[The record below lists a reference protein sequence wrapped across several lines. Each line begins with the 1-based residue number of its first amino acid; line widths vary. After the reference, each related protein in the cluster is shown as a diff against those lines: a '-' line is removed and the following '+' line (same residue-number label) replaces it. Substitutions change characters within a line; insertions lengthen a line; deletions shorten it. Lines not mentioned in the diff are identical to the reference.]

1 MRQHFSPFHTPGTWF
16 SPAPNNSTSHSHN
29 QPSIPDSGMIL
40 GKVSEETNKIVEAL
54 NSVSKTLE
62 QIPTSVSPVRVFD
75 IDSTYRNRVQFP
87 LPSNF
92 VVPYSNGSPGYN
104 TFTSQDPVSE
114 SYPFSQ
120 GITQAG
126 STTTTVVLGSSSNS
140 LDNFYINSVL
150 EISGQFVTITN
161 YVGATQTATITPAL
175 SVAPPAGTPY
185 IIREA
190 IPVAEGTLRAGST
203 QNQVVF
209 PLSFSTITGTYVGN
223 FILFT
228 SGPDQGQVRAI
239 TAYDGTTQ
247 IATLSAALP
256 VVPGLDNFEL
266 DSFSRDNAIPLRY
279 SGSRTLSQPV
289 CYVLQLMQLAI
300 PNLTLKVGYGGTVAN
315 YPYLY
320 LHFYNENKHSETIM
334 YGNNP
339 NATTATFRIPVSSV
353 VAQARVQGTPN
364 WFVFDDA
371 VQALTPQSLKFSP
384 HESIRFRVTLPS
396 GEDLQFIESDTL
408 PPALPN
414 PIVQISGLVALRL
427 VPVNAIPTF
436 SGSSNGNK

>member
-1 MRQHFSPFHTPGTWF
+1 MKPHPQFHPPGTWF
-16 SPAPNNSTSHSHN
+16 MPVSGGSSSPSSYAQSAAALS
-29 QPSIPDSGMIL
+29 L
-40 GKVSEETNKIVEAL
+40 GIEKLNEDANKITDAL
-54 NSVSKTLE
+54 NGVSKTLE

-75 IDSTYRNRVQFP
+75 LDSTYRNRVQFP
-87 LPSNF
+87 LPSNY
-92 VVPYSNGSPGYN
+92 VVPYSNGSPGWS
-104 TFTSQDPVSE
+104 TFTSQDPISE

-120 GITQAG
+120 GVTQAG
-126 STTTTVVLGSSSNS
+126 STTTTVVLGIGSNT
-140 LDNFYINSVL
+140 LDNFYVNSVL

-161 YVGATQTATITPAL
+161 YVGSTQTATITPAL
-175 SVAPPAGTPY
+175 AVAPPAGTPY

-203 QNQVVF
+203 QNDVVF
-209 PLSFSTITGTYVGN
+209 PLSFSTVSGTYVGN

-239 TAYDGTTQ
+239 TAYNGTTQ

-256 VVPGLDNFEL
+256 FLPGLDNFEL

-289 CYVLQLMQLAI
+289 CCVLQLMQLAI

-320 LHFYNENKHSETIM
+320 VHFYNENKHSETII

-339 NATTATFRIPVSSV
+339 NAITATFRVPVSSV
-353 VAQARVQGTPN
+353 VAQAHAQGTPN

-396 GEDLQFIESDTL
+396 GEDLQFITSDTL
-408 PPALPN
+408 PPAPPN
-414 PIVQISGLVALRL
+414 PLVQISTLVALRF
-427 VPVNAIPTF
+427 VPVNVIPNFAT
-436 SGSSNGNK
+436 SSNGSK

>member
-1 MRQHFSPFHTPGTWF
+1 MIPNYSTFYPPGTWL
-16 SPAPNNSTSHSHN
+16 SPSSNNLIPLPSRPQTSPIVDLN
-29 QPSIPDSGMIL
+29 PIF
-40 GKVSEETNKIVEAL
+40 GKMSEETNKIIESL
-54 NSVSKTLE
+54 NTISKTLE

-75 IDSTYRNRVQFP
+75 IDSTYRNRIQFP

-92 VVPYSNGSPGYN
+92 IVPYNNGSPGSN
-104 TFTSQDPVSE
+104 IFTSQDPVSE
-114 SYPFSQ
+114 SYPFAQ
-120 GITQAG
+120 GVTQAG
-126 STTTTVVLGSSSNS
+126 STTTAIVLGTGSSS
-140 LDNFYINSVL
+140 LDNFYVNSVL

-161 YVGATQTATITPAL
+161 YVGSTQTATITPAL
-175 SVAPPAGTPY
+175 SVALPAGTSY

-209 PLSFSTITGTYVGN
+209 PLSFSTVTGAYVGN

-228 SGPDQGQVRAI
+228 SGPDQGQLRVI
-239 TAYDGTTQ
+239 IDYDGTTQ
-247 IATLSAALP
+247 IATLSSSLP
-256 VVPGLDNFEL
+256 AVPGTDNFEI
-266 DSFSRDNAIPLRY
+266 DSFSRDNAVPLRY
-279 SGSRTLSQPV
+279 SGSRTLNQPI
-289 CYVLQLMQLAI
+289 CCVLQLMQLAI
-300 PNLTLKVGYGGTVAN
+300 PNLTLKVGYGGTIAN

-339 NATTATFRIPVSSV
+339 NATTATFRVPVSSV

-371 VQALTPQSLKFSP
+371 VQALAPQSIKFNP

-396 GEDLQFIESDTL
+396 GEDLQFIESDTI

-414 PIVQISGLVALRL
+414 PLLQISGLVALRL
-427 VPVNAIPTF
+427 VPVLPIVSTER
-436 SGSSNGNK
+436 K